1 MENLNFVSLAQIF
14 SISKIIAAIQIQTAF
29 MGFTASRLNV
39 SVIVKRSY
47 VDVET
52 GEVFQVSR
60 GLRGIRLFII
70 SKLV

>member
-1 MENLNFVSLAQIF
+1 MENLASLTEMLNYVVNIVRLQ
-14 SISKIIAAIQIQTAF
+14 IQIVIL
-29 MGFTASRLNV
+29 GFTASRLNV

-52 GEVFQVSR
+52 GEVFKVSR
-60 GLRGIRLFII
+60 GLRGVRLFII